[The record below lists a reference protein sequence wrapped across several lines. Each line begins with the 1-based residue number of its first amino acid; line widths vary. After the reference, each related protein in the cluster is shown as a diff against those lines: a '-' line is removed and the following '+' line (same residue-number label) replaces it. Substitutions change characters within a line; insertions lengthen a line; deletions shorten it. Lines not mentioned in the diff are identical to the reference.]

1 MIFLHMVNDILNI
14 DALINNVNNVSLMNI
29 VAVII
34 LPYLGGLAGFFLM
47 ISAVGNMVSM
57 QKRLQRGNSV
67 KELVVRQIVGG
78 SILLLFAMLTE
89 STIGQWGYFGQI
101 IKHMNNPASVNPEV
115 MLYRWNHFETI
126 HTIAWCVI
134 LNGIIQGILSRNEK
148 WRDTKHQIKTYI
160 ILSVIIIALTQ
171 PVWNLVF
178 NLVPG
183 YPFGSYDSNTFNQ
196 MAQPIVGKAS
206 FWEVLRSP
214 FLAALAAPMEPLF
227 PYLAVSF
234 IGSII
239 GIILSQPRK
248 TIPHNF
254 PKKAL
259 SAGLIMF
266 IIGSIGVVWVIFW
279 VVDTQGLMKAI
290 ELFRLISFHR
300 HWTPDMP
307 SVTVPPLA
315 WLWQFLSLNGF
326 ALMLIVAIFRLVE
339 FRGISKTFAEKTKFI
354 RRFGFIA
361 FTNYA
366 DQWIYSFTFFMLSL
380 LFIGVPNT
388 RLSWGLTFVVI
399 GVTLLVYHVKMRL
412 WEKIKYIGSLE
423 WCIGTIALNLIPTR
437 RDSSSQSKKW
447 WQKSQL
453 DVDGA
458 FYNAEWID
466 IIEESEINHQAL
478 KESKLAY
485 KLSIIAFIS
494 IIFMPVTLITLGLAQ
509 NSIKKEGKNRYN
521 KIAKMCSIIG
531 ITIVIIFVIFCFATT
546 PTILGFSLV

>member
-1 MIFLHMVNDILNI
+1 
-14 DALINNVNNVSLMNI
+14 MNI

-47 ISAVGNMVSM
+47 ISAIGNMVSM

-67 KELVVRQIVGG
+67 KALVVRQIVGG
-78 SILLLFAMLTE
+78 SLLLFFAMLTE
-89 STIGQWGYFGQI
+89 STIGHWGYFGQI
-101 IKHMNNPASVNPEV
+101 VRHLNNPSSVNPDV
-115 MLYRWNHFETI
+115 ILYRWNHFETI

-134 LNGIIQGILSRNEK
+134 LNGIIQGILSRNER
-148 WRDTKHQIKTYI
+148 WRDTKHQLKAYI
-160 ILSVIIIALTQ
+160 ILSVIVIALTQ
-171 PVWNLVF
+171 PVWTLVY

-183 YPFGSYDSNTFNQ
+183 YPFGSYESNTFNQ
-196 MAQPIVGKAS
+196 MPRPIVGKAS
-206 FWEVLRSP
+206 FGEVVRSP

-239 GIILSQPRK
+239 GILISQPRK

-259 SAGLIMF
+259 SVGLLMF
-266 IIGSIGVVWVIFW
+266 IIGSIGVVGVIVW
-279 VVDTQGLMKAI
+279 AMDTQGLMKAI
-290 ELFRLISFHR
+290 ELFRHISFHR
-300 HWTPDMP
+300 HWAPDNP
-307 SVTVPPLA
+307 SITVPPFA
-315 WLWQFLSLNGF
+315 WVWQFLSLNGF
-326 ALMLIVAIFRLVE
+326 ALMLIVAVLRLVE
-339 FRGISKTFAEKTKFI
+339 FRGFSKTFAEKTKFI

-366 DQWIYSFTFFMLSL
+366 DQWIYSFVFFMLSL
-380 LFIGVPNT
+380 FLTGVPNT
-388 RLSWGLTFVVI
+388 RLSWGLTFVTI
-399 GVTLLVYHVKMRL
+399 GVTLLVYHVKMRV

-423 WCIGTIALNLIPTR
+423 WCIGTIALNLLPTR

-466 IIEESEINHQAL
+466 IIEEAEINHKDL
-478 KESKLAY
+478 KESKFAY
-485 KLSIIAFIS
+485 KLSIIALIS
-494 IIFMPVTLITLGLAQ
+494 VIFMPGTFITLGLAQ
-509 NSIKKEGKNRYN
+509 NSIKTEGKNRYN
-521 KIAKMCSIIG
+521 KIAKTCSIIG
-531 ITIVIIFVIFCFATT
+531 IIIVLSFVIFCFATT
-546 PTILGFSLV
+546 PTLLGFSLI